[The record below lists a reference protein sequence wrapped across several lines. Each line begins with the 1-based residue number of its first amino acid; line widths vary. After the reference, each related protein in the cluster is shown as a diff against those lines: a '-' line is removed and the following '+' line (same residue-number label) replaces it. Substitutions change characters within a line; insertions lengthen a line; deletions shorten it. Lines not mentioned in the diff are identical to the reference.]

1 MENQMTSPKTIHLS
15 EYTTPDYFIDSV
27 NLQFHLGEQ
36 FTDVISTLQIR
47 RNSERS
53 VSTPL
58 ILNGEA
64 LELISIFLDGREM
77 RPQEYTRHSDKLLI
91 PEVPEVS
98 TLKITVRI
106 KPQEN
111 TTLSGLYRSNAIFC
125 TQCEAEGFRRITYF
139 IDRPDVL
146 SRYQTTI
153 IADKNR
159 YPVLLSNGNLIN
171 SEELADGKHAMT
183 WEDPFKKPC
192 YLFALVAGDL
202 DCLED
207 HFITHSGRKVTLKIF
222 TDKGQKE
229 KVHHAMSCIKKAMR
243 WDEEAYGR
251 EYDLD
256 IFMVVAINDFN
267 MGAMENKGL
276 NIFNA
281 KYILADPQTATD
293 TDYENILS
301 VVGHEYFHNWSG
313 NRITCRDWF
322 QLSLKEGLTI
332 FREQEFMA
340 AMTSP
345 LVSRINAVRILMN
358 SQFIED
364 SGPFAHPVQPDSYM
378 EINNFYTAT
387 IYNKGAEVIRM
398 IKTLIG
404 EKHFREG
411 MDDYFSRYDG
421 QAVTI
426 EEFVGSMEKASGKDL
441 KQFRL
446 WYKQA
451 GTPELNIDTHYDEK
465 AKTFT
470 VKVKQFCKPTPGQS
484 EKKPLDF
491 PLVMGLLNSK
501 GQDLPLQ
508 LANEKQSFQKDC
520 VLEIKKEHEQFE
532 FIQVPEKP
540 LPSYMRYFSAPVKLN
555 IELSNDDL
563 AFLLKYDSDGFN
575 RWDAGQKLLTRI
587 LLKQSDSTDMQM
599 PVEIFQ
605 HLMREVKDKIFLSD
619 LLMLPSETYLGEQM
633 SVIDIDGIHAAREVG
648 RNILANNLFS
658 EFLSEYKKH
667 HNNADYIFD
676 EKTMGERRWKN
687 ICLSYL
693 VLTQKEEIIKEA
705 MNQFRHANNMTDV
718 MGAFTALINVDCAE
732 RDEAIEIFYQRWQK
746 DSLVMDKWF
755 SVQALCSLPDTLS
768 RVKTLLKNPAFDIK
782 NPNKVRSLIG
792 TFCHGNLVQFHA
804 LNGEGYEFL
813 ADQVLILD
821 KLNPQITAR
830 LVEPLTRWRRQIPQR
845 QQFMQEQLQRIMD
858 AKDLSVDVHEIV
870 AKSLE

>member
-1 MENQMTSPKTIHLS
+1 MENQTTLPTTTYLS
-15 EYTTPDYFIDSV
+15 EYTAPHYFIDSV
-27 NLQFHLGEQ
+27 DLQFHLGEA
-36 FTDVISTLQIR
+36 FTEVISELQIR
-47 RNSERS
+47 RNHETSS
-53 VSTPL
+53 STPL
-58 ILNGEA
+58 VLNGEA
-64 LELISIFLDGREM
+64 LELISIFLDGKEM
-77 RPQEYTRHSDKLLI
+77 RSGEYTLHSDKLLI
-91 PEVPEVS
+91 PKLPEAFS
-98 TLKITVRI
+98 LKIITRI

-146 SRYQTTI
+146 SRYKTTI
-153 IADKNR
+153 IADKTR
-159 YPVLLSNGNLIN
+159 YPVLLSNGNLIKN
-171 SEELADGKHAMT
+171 QARAENKHAVT

-207 HFITHSGRKVTLKIF
+207 HFTTRSGRKVTLKIF

-345 LVSRINAVRILMN
+345 LVSRINEVRILVN
-358 SQFIED
+358 SQFVED

-398 IKTLIG
+398 MKTLIG
-404 EKHFREG
+404 EKHFRQA

-426 EEFVGSMEKASGKDL
+426 EEFVSSMEKASGRDL

-451 GTPELNIDTHYDEK
+451 GTPELNVDTHYDEA
-465 AKTFT
+465 AKKFSL
-470 VKVKQFCKPTPGQS
+470 KVKQFCKPTPGQP
-484 EKKPLDF
+484 EKKPFDF
-491 PLVMGLLNSK
+491 PLVMGLLNSQ

-508 LANEKQSFQKDC
+508 LSNSDKIDKKNC
-520 VLEIKKEHEQFE
+520 MLEIKKESEQFE
-532 FIQVPEKP
+532 FVHVPEKP
-540 LPSYMRYFSAPVKLN
+540 VASYLRYFSAPVKLN
-555 IELSNDDL
+555 VELSNKEL
-563 AFLLKYDSDGFN
+563 GFLLKHDSDGFN
-575 RWDAGQKLLTRI
+575 RWEAGQKLLTR
-587 LLKQSDSTDMQM
+587 LLLNQMDASEIQM
-599 PVEIFQ
+599 PIDIFQ
-605 HLMREVKDKIFLSD
+605 HLIHEVNDKIFLSD
-619 LLMLPSETYLGEQM
+619 LFILPSETYLGEQM
-633 SVIDIDGIHAAREVG
+633 SVIDIDGIHRAREAG
-648 RNILANNLFS
+648 RHTLAKDIFS
-658 EFLSEYKKH
+658 EFLSEYQ
-667 HNNADYIFD
+667 NNIESTDYIFD
-676 EKTMGERRWKN
+676 DKAVGKRRWKN
-687 ICLSYL
+687 ICLNYL
-693 VLTQKEEIIKEA
+693 LLTNKDEMIKTA
-705 MNQFRHANNMTDV
+705 MNQFCEANNMTDV
-718 MGAFTALINVDCAE
+718 MGAFTALINVDCPE
-732 RDEAIEIFYQRWQK
+732 RDEAINIFYQRWQK
-746 DSLVMDKWF
+746 DPLVMDKWF
-755 SVQALCSLPDTLS
+755 SAQAACVLPNTLQHVKSLLTH
-768 RVKTLLKNPAFDIK
+768 PAFDIK

-792 TFCHGNLVQFHA
+792 TFCYSNLVQFHA
-804 LNGEGYEFL
+804 LNGEGYQFL

-821 KLNPQITAR
+821 KLNPQVTAR

-845 QQFMQEQLQRIMD
+845 QQLMREQLQRIKA
-858 AKDLSVDVHEIV
+858 AKGLSVDVGEIV
-870 AKSLE
+870 IKSLE